1 MFRASSKR
9 KWALKSALRPLDGDS
24 LLYETKAQADAAPT
38 TMQILVK
45 TLLSKAITLDVGPS
59 DTIENGTKR
68 KATYPVPGARRAPPP
83 PEVPV
88 DLMTVQFERTA
99 FQGEPVALL
108 FRTSSKRKWA
118 LTSPDVA

>member
-1 MFRASSKR
+1 MQFERTAFQGEPVALMFRASSKR
-9 KWALKSALRPLDGDS
+9 KWALKSPLRPLDGDS

-68 KATYPVPGARRAPPP
+68 KATYPVPGARRAPPSP
-83 PEVPV
+83 PS
-88 DLMTVQFERTA
+88 RGA
-99 FQGEPVALL
+99 
-108 FRTSSKRKWA
+108 R
-118 LTSPDVA
+118 

>member
-1 MFRASSKR
+1 MQFERTAFQGEPVALMFRASSKR

-59 DTIENGTKR
+59 DTIENGTARGRASRPSAAALAKHGVMVVETKHMVIVGR
-68 KATYPVPGARRAPPP
+68 QGA
-83 PEVPV
+83 
-88 DLMTVQFERTA
+88 
-99 FQGEPVALL
+99 EPADHHL
-108 FRTSSKRKWA
+108 RH
-118 LTSPDVA
+118 